1 LLVAFGAPVE
11 FFVAELLAAPVLV
24 DPVLVP
30 VWTPALS
37 WAVVAIL
44 PAAGEP
50 GATVSA
56 TLSATLFATL
66 FATLG
71 STASRTG
78 VTTTTK
84 DWAEDAACTMSP
96 GVPPPLSEARL
107 SMSGSATEHPSFTAP
122 ASRPI
127 IG

>member
-1 LLVAFGAPVE
+1 LTVGLGAPAE
-11 FFVAELLAAPVLV
+11 FFGAELLAAPVLV

-30 VWTPALS
+30 VWAPALS
-37 WAVVAIL
+37 VMVVATL

-50 GATVSA
+50 ETTVSA
-56 TLSATLFATL
+56 TA

-71 STASRTG
+71 STASSTG
-78 VTTTTK
+78 ATATIK
-84 DWAEDAACTMSP
+84 DWAEDPACTMSP

-107 SMSGSATEHPSFTAP
+107 SMSGSATEQPNFTAP